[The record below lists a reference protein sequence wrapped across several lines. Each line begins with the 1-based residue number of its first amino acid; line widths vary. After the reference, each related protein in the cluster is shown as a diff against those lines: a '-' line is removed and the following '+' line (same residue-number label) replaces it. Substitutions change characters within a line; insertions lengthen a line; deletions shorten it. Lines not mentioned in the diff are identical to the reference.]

1 MEGIRMDWEE
11 FSRNF
16 NANFSEDF
24 RRTFKPRRFEERF
37 VIQNL
42 AAEAQ
47 NVYSYFEISLNGE
60 NYVSFN
66 FRRGKDFR
74 NTFVDV
80 CENVLNFVNT
90 EGLWENSEK
99 KRAKLKNLINKQP
112 YILKKIGDGYY
123 LFFKKYKEK
132 KLVLSEMVSK
142 NENKKNEKKS
152 KSRS

>member
-1 MEGIRMDWEE
+1 MDWEE

-24 RRTFKPRRFEERF
+24 RRTFEPRSFEERF
-37 VIQNL
+37 VRQNL

-66 FRRGKDFR
+66 FERGRDFR

-80 CENVLNFVNT
+80 CENMLSFVNIDLSGDLQAQVQL
-90 EGLWENSEK
+90 ERIIK
-99 KRAKLKNLINKQP
+99 PYKLMKIN
-112 YILKKIGDGYY
+112 GRNY
-123 LFFKKYKEK
+123 LFLKIPMIQRE
-132 KLVLSEMVSK
+132 EPRRI
-142 NENKKNEKKS
+142 NNH
-152 KSRS
+152 RI

>member
-1 MEGIRMDWEE
+1 MDWKE
-11 FSRNF
+11 FSQNF
-16 NANFSEDF
+16 NVNFSEDF
-24 RRTFKPRRFEERF
+24 RRTFKPRRFEKRF
-37 VIQNL
+37 VIKNL

-66 FRRGKDFR
+66 FERGRDFR
-74 NTFVDV
+74 NTFANV

-99 KRAKLKNLINKQP
+99 KRAKLKNLINKP

-123 LFFKKYKEK
+123 LFFKKYEVQKKEK